1 MDNRVLDYISRK
13 KYQNSAFV
21 LETETFA
28 EMTIRLCESRDVK
41 SSRVFSAC
49 TFLSK
54 DIYNKMKADKNYLPK
69 ENTAYSIC
77 FGLRLT
83 FAEASC
89 LLQKARYS
97 LVPTSPDDNYRE
109 LLVEMLVTGF
119 TYIPDCNTV
128 LEHYGFR
135 LLSTAK

>member
-1 MDNRVLDYISRK
+1 MDNKVLDFISRK
-13 KYQNSAFV
+13 KYQKSAVIF
-21 LETETFA
+21 ETETFA
-28 EMTIRLCESRDVK
+28 EMAIRLCESKDIN
-41 SSRVFSAC
+41 SGRVFSAC
-49 TFLSK
+49 TFLGK
-54 DIYNKMKADKNYLPK
+54 DIYNKLKSDRRYIPK

-97 LVPTSPDDNYRE
+97 LVPVSPDDKYRE
-109 LLVEMLVTGF
+109 LLVEMLVTDF
-119 TYIPDCNTV
+119 TYIPDCNKV

-135 LLSTAK
+135 LLGKVK